1 MGRPKKDQ
9 TAQPTER
16 KPRTPAPEGCKMIR
30 VAIPKEII
38 KTLKK
43 AGVDAGEYVATIVR
57 QNAITLAAKVEQ
69 AQAAHDKLMRD
80 LIHQPSPP
88 PAPFVEQPATEAD
101 HG

>member
-1 MGRPKKDQ
+1 MAMATRTVHRAKDRAHGRRARRTTTQ
-9 TAQPTER
+9 T
-16 KPRTPAPEGCKMIR
+16 TP
-30 VAIPKEII
+30 
-38 KTLKK
+38 
-43 AGVDAGEYVATIVR
+43 
-57 QNAITLAAKVEQ
+57 